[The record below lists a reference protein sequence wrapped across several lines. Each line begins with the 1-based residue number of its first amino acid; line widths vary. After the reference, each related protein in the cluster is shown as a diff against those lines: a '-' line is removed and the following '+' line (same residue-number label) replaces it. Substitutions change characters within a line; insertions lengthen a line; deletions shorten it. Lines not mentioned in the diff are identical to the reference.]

1 MEINKFGSLTAHLK
15 PRKSK
20 NLTQAN
26 EFLITS
32 DRRERRRTQTHESP
46 KKSKVPAAIDSTVC
60 EVLNTQS
67 VVQSC
72 GASSGEREWRKQW
85 KALGC
90 IGEHWRAL
98 GSTGKHRRAQEK
110 QRQHWQR
117 EHCSVRLL
125 SVELNGEFDSEKRE
139 AHKPHSADQGGGDS
153 ADGVLFHPSA
163 FSGTRTGSAGTQAG
177 AQSITQRSSVCCRCA
192 IGVPSVCRRCTVG
205 VCSKVYHSVICR
217 SGSASRRSTVAL
229 Q

>member
-1 MEINKFGSLTAHLK
+1 MES
-15 PRKSK
+15 
-20 NLTQAN
+20 
-26 EFLITS
+26 
-32 DRRERRRTQTHESP
+32 
-46 KKSKVPAAIDSTVC
+46 
-60 EVLNTQS
+60 
-67 VVQSC
+67 
-72 GASSGEREWRKQW
+72 
-85 KALGC
+85 
-90 IGEHWRAL
+90 IGVHWRAL
-98 GSTGKHRRAQEK
+98 ESIGEYRKAHRRAQEK

-192 IGVPSVCRRCTVG
+192 VGVLSVCLRCAVG
-205 VCSKVYHSVICR
+205 VLSVC
-217 SGSASRRSTVAL
+217 ARRYTTR
-229 Q
+229 